1 MFLDVLPALLLL
13 SAEARYG
20 GTGFSS
26 RIPVVS
32 LIPIHSVQRS
42 ADRTINPAAALRNRD
57 DVALVVRVV
66 LSWRLLPRARRF
78 RVKVFVS
85 KQKEIQWAFGH

>member
-1 MFLDVLPALLLL
+1 MFLDALPA
-13 SAEARYG
+13 ADKAADARYG

-26 RIPVVS
+26 RVPVES
-32 LIPIHSVQRS
+32 LIPFI
-42 ADRTINPAAALRNRD
+42 AFNDLLTGPINPAAALRNRD

-85 KQKEIQWAFGH
+85 QQKEIQWAFGH